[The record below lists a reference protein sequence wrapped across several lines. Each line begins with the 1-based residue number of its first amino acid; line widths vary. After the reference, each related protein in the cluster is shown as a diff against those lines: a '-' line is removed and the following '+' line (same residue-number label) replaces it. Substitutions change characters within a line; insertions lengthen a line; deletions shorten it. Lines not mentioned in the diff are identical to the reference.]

1 MLLFLGK
8 EVATLSKILSALERE
23 YLRDNLRE
31 FEETVPMTL
40 PERNALRRWVRGGH
54 DINSNPWGY
63 CYGDGWEMSYL
74 DALRTDV
81 VEYEQMKEMAEER

>member
-1 MLLFLGK
+1 M
-8 EVATLSKILSALERE
+8 AILSKILSALERE

-31 FEETVPMTL
+31 FEETIPMTL
-40 PERNALRRWVRGGH
+40 PER
-54 DINSNPWGY
+54 
-63 CYGDGWEMSYL
+63 